1 MEQDPRR
8 RSRNERVVSCG
19 GLILTPWIMRRNK
32 PFEVYGPDDD
42 VVIANDMDVF
52 CSLRR
57 FRLVSV

>member
-19 GLILTPWIMRRNK
+19 SLILTPWIMRRNK
-32 PFEVYGPDDD
+32 PLEVYGPDDD